1 VTPADYTLRRTT
13 QAHTGRTVVTVTGE
27 IDLTNADDFATEIT
41 HLPGPGPTIV
51 DFTRLR
57 YLDSAG
63 FAVLDPML
71 ADGTIV
77 IVLPPTSPLRKA
89 ADLVGLPCHPR
100 IDLVP

>member
-1 VTPADYTLRRTT
+1 
-13 QAHTGRTVVTVTGE
+13 
-27 IDLTNADDFATEIT
+27 
-41 HLPGPGPTIV
+41 
-51 DFTRLR
+51 
-57 YLDSAG
+57 
-63 FAVLDPML
+63 ML